1 MPRHVLDFPA
11 VERSPATK
19 MRIAPSLLESSFIV
33 VELEVARSKVEST
46 RVCKQE
52 EEEEEAEEYIS
63 SKTVLTRLNILR
75 RWLSVI
81 VLWFVVRTDFICEA
95 LTPEIYRMLE
105 IRLLTDIFST
115 TTAIQGKV

>member
-52 EEEEEAEEYIS
+52 EEEAEEYIS

-81 VLWFVVRTDFICEA
+81 VLWFVARTDFICEA